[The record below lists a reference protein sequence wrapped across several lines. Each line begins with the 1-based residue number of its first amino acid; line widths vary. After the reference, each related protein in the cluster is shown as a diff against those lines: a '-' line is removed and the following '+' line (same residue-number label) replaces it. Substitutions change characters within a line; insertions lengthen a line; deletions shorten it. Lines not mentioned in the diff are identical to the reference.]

1 MYRAAKD
8 IRMIN
13 RAETELIF
21 NMKYKAYKHQRRLA
35 EMKNRELLQQ
45 ELTRSYC
52 DKRWL
57 RLTGASRDEVMD
69 SVWVFAAAADDLIER
84 ADENGRIGSADILEV
99 WSRTAGAFF
108 DRTDSGEPDEG
119 WLMHVYAWLRNKLF
133 PHLEAP
139 ADSEKY
145 ELKRLSL
152 LRFMRGVYEYER
164 KCCRFDPTRDIT
176 LLPDGEITDNG
187 FMREYLKMKKLVDE
201 FFVYEFMRIGAEITP
216 FNTLGHISGVHYTA
230 MYVARQL
237 HRSGIPVDL
246 GLLSAAAASH
256 DIGKYGCRKHEER
269 RVPYLHYYYT
279 DRCLA
284 QFGLTRVAHIAAN
297 HSTWDLELDNLSVE
311 SLLLIY
317 ADFRTKSTRDAGREI
332 IHFYTLDEAFE
343 VILNKLDNVD
353 EAKRR
358 RYERVYRKLRDF
370 EDYMTEH
377 GVCTVIED
385 LAESYP
391 PEYGGEIIHVKREI
405 AFLPGDEVVRQLSYR
420 AIDHNIRVMSRFG
433 DDRQF
438 GSLLESARSEPDSK
452 NVRTYIKIL
461 KRYSTYMTDGQK
473 GMTLRFLYEML
484 AHHESD
490 IREQAADAMGYIVA
504 RYRKEY
510 KKELPA
516 DIPAPDDNVSNLS
529 MFGQYIELL
538 LNPDHKYTEIHRKW
552 ISDCT
557 DFFVRSVVDNCRV
570 SCRHKYLDILSD
582 YFSLDNCDE
591 EKLIVLMITA
601 LSIDREKR
609 SPEFSEA
616 VREFCSKAGG
626 RFGKGSDLLTLEVGR
641 AYDILDS
648 REYEAEKRKFL
659 GIGEDMLADEQLSS
673 LFLDDLKLH
682 IPWAVKAANIS
693 VLKQT
698 ASCHSGHGTLMQ
710 IATHFSNMIKVS
722 ETVTVR
728 KAAGEALLEIVKK
741 MSPDQINELVIELFN
756 GLEIED
762 YQFSG
767 YIPEYLGVV
776 LLYLPPEELDETIGE
791 FERLFNSGSERTAAA
806 ALDTVAVL
814 IENYGAYGFE
824 ENISSRITRRDRMLG
839 LLMKGC
845 AYYKKSIAR
854 EAVRTTSEH
863 VFANRSLSPDE
874 KAEMAAVC
882 FKRMLTFLPD
892 ASGADELDFYNNASA
907 LGHIYSFISEYRTEN
922 GEMEVRPERPAAF
935 FPGTFDPFSLGHK
948 AIATTIRNMGFDV
961 YLAIDEFSWSK
972 KTLPHMV
979 RRNILAMSAAD
990 EEGLYIFPDDISV
1003 NIANPADLGHLRAL
1017 FGGRELYI
1025 AVGSDVVMNA
1035 SAYKVKPQ
1043 DNSIHSFN
1051 HIIFAR
1057 EAGKTDADGEG
1068 FPVTADVL
1076 QLELGKY
1083 YEDISSTRIREN
1095 VDLGRDVSS
1104 LVDPVVQ
1111 NYIYDMNLYVRE
1123 PADKYVMQARELNIR
1138 AYEPGELTSPDFFR
1152 SVIPER
1158 KGISEKF
1165 IKYLSGADLRK
1176 VIIET
1181 ADHRLSAVAC
1191 ARRLKTSDLLD
1202 EFGDIE
1208 VASFIRSHSGGEIA
1222 VIGAFYIPGGEKV
1235 SNIRQI
1241 LLTELLTAL
1250 VAKDYTY
1257 AVFHPVCGMAED
1269 RYAVPTMV
1277 NQGFINIA
1285 SGDHEPVYAVDMRN
1299 PIALFRDADTV
1310 VKAPFNKDPVVQR
1323 AFDKAHNNLLRT
1335 FREIYPGKLLLSFNT
1350 SAVYSKIMDLVVEE
1364 NGVST
1369 TPDPERK
1376 RGPYMAVPFGKAL
1389 AEIAVPN
1396 TVTKAMRTE
1405 KYFRND
1411 LMGFDVRESRGY
1423 QTLDDQARTI
1433 KSFARPVILIDDLL
1447 HSGQRL
1453 NKIDPILR
1461 RHDVE
1466 VRKIIVGLLTGRAFD
1481 SMRLA
1486 GREVCGAY
1494 YIPSIS
1500 MWLNERDCYP
1510 FIGGDSIDNPENDSD
1525 ISRGTSEYIS
1535 DGAATA
1541 GWCGM
1546 KRRPDAPAKEG
1557 NASINLILP
1566 YTGFSF
1572 IGGGDP
1578 KSIYKYSITCLENTV
1593 DILHV
1598 LEQQYQKTF
1607 EKKLTIRRLGAV
1619 ITNPRRPILGFGL
1632 QYDDHIAPSV
1642 YVENELRRTQRMFL
1656 FKTK

>member
-1 MYRAAKD
+1 
-8 IRMIN
+8 
-13 RAETELIF
+13 
-21 NMKYKAYKHQRRLA
+21 
-35 EMKNRELLQQ
+35 MKNRELLRQ

-52 DKRWL
+52 DIGWL
-57 RLTGASRDEVMD
+57 RLTGASKNEVMD
-69 SVWVFAAAADDLIER
+69 SVWVFAAAADGLVER
-84 ADENGRIGSADILEV
+84 ADENGRIDSAAILEV
-99 WSRTAGAFF
+99 WRRTAGSFF
-108 DRTDSGEPDEG
+108 DSTDFSEPDEG
-119 WLMHVYAWLRNKLF
+119 WLMHLYAWLRNKLF

-139 ADSEKY
+139 VDSEKY
-145 ELKRLSL
+145 ELKRLNL

-164 KCCRFDPTRDIT
+164 KCCPFDPTRDIN
-176 LLPDGEITDNG
+176 LLSDEEINDNG

-246 GLLSAAAASH
+246 GLISAAAASH

-317 ADFRTKSTRDAGREI
+317 ADFRTKSTRETGKEI

-353 EAKRR
+353 EAKRH
-358 RYERVYRKLRDF
+358 RYERVYRKLKDF
-370 EDYMTEH
+370 EGYMTEH
-377 GVCTVIED
+377 GVSTVIED
-385 LAESYP
+385 LAERYP
-391 PEYGGEIIHVKREI
+391 REYGGEITPVKRET
-405 AFLPGDEVVRQLSYR
+405 AFLPGDEIVRQLSYR

-452 NVRTYIKIL
+452 NVRTYINIL

-516 DIPAPDDNVSNLS
+516 DIPAPDDNVTNLS
-529 MFGQYIELL
+529 MFRQYIELL
-538 LNPDHKYTEIHRKW
+538 LNPDHKYTDIHRKW

-557 DFFVRSVVDNCRV
+557 DYFVRSVVDNCRV
-570 SCRHKYLDILSD
+570 SCRHRYLDILSG
-582 YFSLDNCDE
+582 YFSPDNCDE
-591 EKLIVLMITA
+591 ERLIVLMITA

-609 SPEFSEA
+609 SPEFSDA
-616 VREFCSKAGG
+616 VREFCSAAAG
-626 RFGKGSDLLTLEVGR
+626 RFGKGADLLTLEVGR
-641 AYDILDS
+641 SYGIMDNM
-648 REYEAEKRKFL
+648 EYEAEKRKLL
-659 GIGEDMLADEQLSS
+659 GIGEGVLKDEQLSS

-693 VLKQT
+693 VLRQT
-698 ASCHSGHGTLMQ
+698 ASCYSGHGTLMQ
-710 IATHFSNMIKVS
+710 IATHYSNMIKVS

-767 YIPEYLGVV
+767 YIPDYLGAVM
-776 LLYLPPEELDETIGE
+776 LYLPPEELNETIGE

-806 ALDTVAVL
+806 ALDTIAVL
-814 IENYGAYGFE
+814 TENYGAYGFE
-824 ENISSRITRRDRMLG
+824 ESTGSRIRRRDRMLG

-863 VFANRSLSPDE
+863 IFANSSLSSDE
-874 KAEMAAVC
+874 KAEIAAVC
-882 FKRMLTFLPD
+882 FKRMLSFLPD
-892 ASGADELDFYNNASA
+892 ASGSDELDFYNNASA
-907 LGHIYSFISEYRTEN
+907 LGHVYGFISEYRTEN
-922 GEMEVRPERPAAF
+922 REMKVSPERPAAF

-948 AIATTIRNMGFDV
+948 AIATTIRDMGFDV

-1003 NIANPADLGHLRAL
+1003 NIANPADLGRLRAL

-1025 AVGSDVVMNA
+1025 AVGSDVVLNA

-1043 DNSIHSFN
+1043 ENSIHSFN

-1057 EAGKTDADGEG
+1057 EAGKIDADGDG
-1068 FPVTADVL
+1068 FPVTADVI

-1111 NYIYDMNLYVRE
+1111 SYIYDMNLYVRE
-1123 PADKYVMQARELNIR
+1123 PADKYVLQARELNIR
-1138 AYEPGELTSPDFFR
+1138 AYEPGELTSPDYFR
-1152 SVIPER
+1152 SVIPE
-1158 KGISEKF
+1158 KGEISEKL
-1165 IKYLSGADLRK
+1165 IEYLSGTDLRK
-1176 VIIET
+1176 VIIES
-1181 ADHRLSAVAC
+1181 ADHRLSAAAG

-1208 VASFIRSHSGGEIA
+1208 VASFIRSHAGGEIA
-1222 VIGAFYIPGGEKV
+1222 VIGAFYVLGGEKV
-1235 SNIRQI
+1235 SNMRQI

-1250 VAKDYTY
+1250 AAKDYTY

-1269 RYAVPTMV
+1269 SYAISTMV
-1277 NQGFINIA
+1277 DQGFINIA
-1285 SGDHEPVYAVDMRN
+1285 PDDDEPVYAVDMRN

-1323 AFDKAHNNLLRT
+1323 AFDKAHNNLLKT

-1350 SAVYSKIMDLVVEE
+1350 SAVYSKIIDLVVEE
-1364 NGVST
+1364 NGVSAM
-1369 TPDPERK
+1369 PDPGRK

-1389 AEIAVPN
+1389 ADIAVPN

-1411 LMGFDVRESRGY
+1411 LMGFDVREARGY

-1433 KSFARPVILIDDLL
+1433 KSFARPAMLIDDLL

-1461 RHDVE
+1461 RHGVE
-1466 VRKIIVGLLTGRAFD
+1466 VQKIIVGLLTGRAFD

-1486 GREVCGAY
+1486 GREVCSAY

-1525 ISRGTSEYIS
+1525 ISQNASGYIS
-1535 DGAATA
+1535 DGAASA

-1557 NASINLILP
+1557 NASVNLILP

-1572 IGGGDP
+1572 IGEGDP
-1578 KSIYKYSITCLENTV
+1578 ESIYKYSITCLENTA

-1607 EKKLTIRRLGAV
+1607 EKKLTVRRLGAV
-1619 ITNPRRPILGFGL
+1619 IANPRRPVLGFGL

-1642 YVENELRRTQRMFL
+1642 YVENELRRTRRMFL